1 MNTMAEK
8 AGLDATNLTNHSRRK
23 RMIQKLNDEGVPPT
37 HIMQISGHK
46 NVQSLNYSTLSERQQ
61 KNISNILSG
70 YPGVPGQL
78 GGQVGISSA
87 LSLNVDYEQ
96 SLFFLSPSN
105 KMQDNTHA
113 RD

>member
-46 NVQSLNYSTLSERQQ
+46 NVQSELQHSVGATQKKHFQHSEW
-61 KNISNILSG
+61 ISRSAGAIRM
-70 YPGVPGQL
+70 PGRYFQCFESKGRLRAV
-78 GGQVGISSA
+78 
-87 LSLNVDYEQ
+87 
-96 SLFFLSPSN
+96 SLFS
-105 KMQDNTHA
+105 
-113 RD
+113 